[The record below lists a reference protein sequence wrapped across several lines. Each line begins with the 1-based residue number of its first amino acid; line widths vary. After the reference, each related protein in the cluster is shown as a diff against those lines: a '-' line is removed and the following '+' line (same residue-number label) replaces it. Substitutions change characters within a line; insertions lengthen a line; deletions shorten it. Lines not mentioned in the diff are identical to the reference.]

1 LDSPDRGNSNPG
13 AGPGAIESA
22 ASRSLAAV
30 PPAWL
35 ALAGKGNAEV
45 TYSASSPAPEL
56 RPVLLTR
63 AQLFRNFA
71 GFPFV
76 VSAPPGACGAIA
88 DKALELLSK
97 RAGWSILRLADAP
110 HREIR
115 MLREREL
122 LPLRA
127 RPFPG
132 KKAFKFLA
140 FAPDGSAWSLVNE
153 VEHLTFGTLF
163 PGCPAPD
170 SLAAG
175 LPDTGEAAPTAPWAW
190 SRSFGHLTSD
200 PARLG
205 PGFAVETILHLPGLA
220 LSRQLPHA
228 RNYLA
233 SAGLGFLPVYAA
245 SPNASAPGASEAAL
259 FRASSR
265 GGLGKTPRSAYE
277 GFLAALKPV
286 LKREM
291 EARERCLGNHRKR
304 LEERV
309 RHSLQKL
316 AVAPSLTFQ
325 ELLAHGSLVRFGAV
339 TELTDPRLETA
350 LEAARVKAAAGHL
363 AVTAGRDLGQEEED
377 FSRSNVVRLCLRRS
391 PGAVS

>member
-1 LDSPDRGNSNPG
+1 MS
-13 AGPGAIESA
+13 
-22 ASRSLAAV
+22 
-30 PPAWL
+30 
-35 ALAGKGNAEV
+35 
-45 TYSASSPAPEL
+45 
-56 RPVLLTR
+56 
-63 AQLFRNFA
+63 FRNFA

-110 HREIR
+110 PREIR

-122 LPLRA
+122 LPMRA

-132 KKAFKFLA
+132 KRAFKFLA
-140 FAPDGSAWSLVNE
+140 FAPDGAAWCLVNE
-153 VEHLTFGTLF
+153 VEHLTFGTLI
-163 PGCPAPD
+163 PGCPDPV

-175 LPDTGEAAPTAPWAW
+175 LPESGDDSPNAPWAW

-200 PARLG
+200 PSRLG
-205 PGFAVETILHLPGLA
+205 PGFAVESILHLPGLA
-220 LSRQLPHA
+220 LSRQLPQA

-233 SAGLGFLPVYAA
+233 SAGLGFQPVYAA
-245 SPNASAPGASEAAL
+245 SPNAATPGAAEAAL

-265 GGLGKTPRSAYE
+265 GGLGKTPRSVHEA
-277 GFLAALKPV
+277 FLVALRPV
-286 LKREM
+286 LKREI
-291 EARERCLGNHRKR
+291 EARERCLGSQRKR

-309 RHSLQKL
+309 RQSLQKL
-316 AVAPSLTFQ
+316 AVSPSLTFQ
-325 ELLAHGSLVRFGAV
+325 ELLAHGSLVRLGVA

-350 LEAARVKAAAGHL
+350 LEAARVTAAAGHL